1 MQLRVLT
8 ACAVIVSV
16 FVSMASIKRKVMRN
30 DIKNVFD
37 SMPLIES
44 SLLVINFFSREC
56 LIREACVVIFL
67 SVFDIAS

>member
-1 MQLRVLT
+1 MKAITTSPEQGCWLPLTSFPLAGVKLRLLT

-37 SMPLIES
+37 SMPLRVT
-44 SLLVINFFSREC
+44 L
-56 LIREACVVIFL
+56 
-67 SVFDIAS
+67 